1 MPLFNI
7 PYLDNLYIYFK
18 NKYPKEIDGTISQS
32 QWKSFCS
39 FIVCLLTVVINMEWT
54 ALQFI
59 TLKVQIWMLWIQM
72 YKRDKITDSFEW
84 QLHIKPHGG
93 LTGNEYR
100 Y

>member
-1 MPLFNI
+1 MEVFLF
-7 PYLDNLYIYFK
+7 
-18 NKYPKEIDGTISQS
+18 
-32 QWKSFCS
+32 

-59 TLKVQIWMLWIQM
+59 TFKVQIWMLWIQM